1 MKKALALVGLVIFW
15 TLVVSMNPVTV
26 MAMDD
31 GSAAVAVTSPLNLN
45 QASAAEL
52 ETLPGIGAGIAERI
66 VAFRTEHGPFHT
78 KADLKQVKGIGEKKY
93 QALSDLIVV
102 K

>member
-26 MAMDD
+26 LASDD
-31 GSAAVAVTSPLNLN
+31 GAAAVAVTSPLNLN
-45 QASAAEL
+45 QASAAEF

-66 VAFRTEHGPFHT
+66 VAFRNEHGPFHA
-78 KADLKQVKGIGEKKY
+78 KAT
-93 QALSDLIVV
+93 
-102 K
+102 